1 MHIQTY
7 IVDCDSF
14 NADPQRYMVDAEGNY
29 RMDSVGWGVCVSEEP
44 DLSGKAYWV
53 LKDYLANGYGFLAGH
68 DTMYAYPG
76 AYYDAFGA
84 DLDESTIDPND
95 GTTWYYDINSWL
107 PGTVGYTR
115 DGRQSNTRGGHF
127 YMNQLMGSNKGNV
140 YSNTTTP
147 SDSVSMLLSTGGSHG
162 KYEKNIMFGG
172 EELQVEQF
180 GYTAAQAEAN
190 AKYRTPTNYPYSFEN
205 RPIFPAS
212 LTHTNQQAAFGP
224 IWVSY
229 AGSNERLAE
238 EYGYYDHSLT
248 WNLDGKTG
256 TNNFYLSGTGN
267 FLMNQIGHLPKNSAS
282 ILESFLFSNSVFYVS
297 QRKQCEV
304 CAANQHGQETVHFV
318 RRINSANADAVL
330 SALQAGGSYWYPIDG
345 CYQLT
350 EDLTLPEDWKPIK
363 GFKGHWNSDVYT
375 VTLNSKGTPLLDN
388 TRMDG
393 ESGWNLGVNRAKGT
407 QTVFN
412 SGMTRTTG
420 VARVLGDLNDLFG
433 TDMDYAGYT
442 VKILGKDMSSAPCS
456 AAPASGSGTPTN
468 TGCRARLRPALK
480 RPAACTNRSSSRI
493 SPVS

>member
-1 MHIQTY
+1 MLRAAASGKPQLSADAQWIEGLDGNYQYITKDTYDRVSEWLAKGEITETQAARYWTYLRPNGYTGSTVANVLDENGKPTGTTRQYQGFDLTDGMLEVNSEWYGKTVYFRVAGSGGTGTAITIPAYTELETDENGNYIEGASGTKYKKAITFLNPYVPDAKSMYQAFLNVTAADGWLLEQDASGNPTGATKDMHIQTY

-238 EYGYYDHSLT
+238 EYGYYDHSS
-248 WNLDGKTG
+248 
-256 TNNFYLSGTGN
+256 SG
-267 FLMNQIGHLPKNSAS
+267 SAS
-282 ILESFLFSNSVFYVS
+282 SLPFSTDMTTLYSFCSAARCSSVNSIPCSSRMERHCSKYTSSSTVTS
-297 QRKQCEV
+297 QRKE
-304 CAANQHGQETVHFV
+304 
-318 RRINSANADAVL
+318 
-330 SALQAGGSYWYPIDG
+330 
-345 CYQLT
+345 
-350 EDLTLPEDWKPIK
+350 
-363 GFKGHWNSDVYT
+363 
-375 VTLNSKGTPLLDN
+375 
-388 TRMDG
+388 
-393 ESGWNLGVNRAKGT
+393 
-407 QTVFN
+407 
-412 SGMTRTTG
+412 
-420 VARVLGDLNDLFG
+420 
-433 TDMDYAGYT
+433 
-442 VKILGKDMSSAPCS
+442 
-456 AAPASGSGTPTN
+456 AS
-468 TGCRARLRPALK
+468 
-480 RPAACTNRSSSRI
+480 
-493 SPVS
+493 